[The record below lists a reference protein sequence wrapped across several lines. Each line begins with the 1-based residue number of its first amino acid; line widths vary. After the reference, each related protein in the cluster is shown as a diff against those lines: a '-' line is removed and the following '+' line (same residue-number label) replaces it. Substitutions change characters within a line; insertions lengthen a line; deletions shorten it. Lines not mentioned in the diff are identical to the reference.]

1 MKLKSHHLTGLLV
14 AAIAV
19 SGLSVVYG
27 LRVAADSSVS
37 GGSSSDPRIAVT
49 YTGPPFVGQPK
60 TFEDLNNCRVIGKS
74 KKQNSYYYL
83 REDITDFSLIGGLR
97 EIVCFVNEA
106 DAKSKGFMTRKTPP
120 APGESP

>member
-14 AAIAV
+14 AALAV

-27 LRVAADSSVS
+27 LRVAADSSVAGPND
-37 GGSSSDPRIAVT
+37 GGHANVT
-49 YTGPPFVGQPK
+49 YTGPAFVGQPK

-83 REDITDFSLIGGLR
+83 REDIADFSLIGGLR

-106 DAKSKGFMTRKTPP
+106 DAKSKGFTTRKSPP
-120 APGESP
+120 APPETP